1 MTKFILLLAI
11 FWIHF
16 PSFLLIHMWTKI
28 NQAQCLS
35 DQTSPVRFHHL
46 LEDKKKKAGLKVIN
60 RFGHFHYQTKHLACY
75 KAFIICYLCNP
86 HWHKANRENL
96 SFEIQ
101 IPLLK
106 SKTQYFPSISHSLFI
121 CFLHSQ
127 ICRFLHFSLSFHKPA
142 TRYFEEAEHTTAVKV
157 STSDP
162 FSFLDSKFIFI
173 FGFIFGFTFNLWW
186 CCFLLCSHRFFFAC
200 TIRDCCS

>member
-1 MTKFILLLAI
+1 MLQGFY
-11 FWIHF
+11 
-16 PSFLLIHMWTKI
+16 
-28 NQAQCLS
+28 
-35 DQTSPVRFHHL
+35 HL
-46 LEDKKKKAGLKVIN
+46 LPLQPTLTQNK
-60 RFGHFHYQTKHLACY
+60 
-75 KAFIICYLCNP
+75 P
-86 HWHKANRENL
+86 ENL

-101 IPLLK
+101 TPLLK
-106 SKTQYFPSISHSLFI
+106 SKIQYFPSISHSLFI
-121 CFLHSQ
+121 CFLYTQ

-186 CCFLLCSHRFFFAC
+186 CCFLLCSHRFFFC
-200 TIRDCCS
+200 MYNQRLLFINLRKNVCLSSLKSLIFFITPNT

>member
-1 MTKFILLLAI
+1 VDQNQ
-11 FWIHF
+11 
-16 PSFLLIHMWTKI
+16 PSPMSFGSNKPGPF
-28 NQAQCLS
+28 
-35 DQTSPVRFHHL
+35 SPFAWGQ
-46 LEDKKKKAGLKVIN
+46 KKKAGLKVIN

-121 CFLHSQ
+121 CFLYSQ

-142 TRYFEEAEHTTAVKV
+142 TRNFEEAEHTTAVKV

-173 FGFIFGFTFNLWW
+173 FNLWW
-186 CCFLLCSHRFFFAC
+186 CSFLLCSHRFFFC
-200 TIRDCCS
+200 MCKQRLLFMNLGKKVSLSSLKSLIFFITLNT

>member
-1 MTKFILLLAI
+1 MLQGFY
-11 FWIHF
+11 
-16 PSFLLIHMWTKI
+16 
-28 NQAQCLS
+28 
-35 DQTSPVRFHHL
+35 HL
-46 LEDKKKKAGLKVIN
+46 LPLQPTLTQSK
-60 RFGHFHYQTKHLACY
+60 
-75 KAFIICYLCNP
+75 P
-86 HWHKANRENL
+86 ENL

-101 IPLLK
+101 TPLLK
-106 SKTQYFPSISHSLFI
+106 SKIQYFPSISHSLFI
-121 CFLHSQ
+121 CFLYTQ

-186 CCFLLCSHRFFFAC
+186 CCFLLCSHRFFFLHVQSEIVVHKFEEKC
-200 TIRDCCS
+200 MSFFFEIPNFLHNPKHLILCDSSQNPLIF